1 MKLVWGCDWGIGGV
15 PPVKLLKKIITVKMV
30 KLAQDCD
37 WGTGFSTTVKIVR
50 IMKMVKW
57 FGRDTGV
64 LGVYPYSENSETSEN
79 GSSLGLGRGLYTTVK
94 IVKKW

>member
-1 MKLVWGCDWGIGGV
+1 
-15 PPVKLLKKIITVKMV
+15 
-30 KLAQDCD
+30 
-37 WGTGFSTTVKIVR
+37 
-50 IMKMVKW
+50 MVKW

-64 LGVYPYSENSETSEN
+64 LGVYPYSENSETSEK

>member
-1 MKLVWGCDWGIGGV
+1 
-15 PPVKLLKKIITVKMV
+15 
-30 KLAQDCD
+30 
-37 WGTGFSTTVKIVR
+37 
-50 IMKMVKW
+50 MVKW